1 MPNAHTRTS
10 NIELTDIER
19 AELVSMARSRSLPAA
34 LALRA
39 RIVLACEGADKAST
53 DVAKSLAIDRNTV
66 SKWRSRYARD
76 RIAGLYDELR
86 PGRPRTVDD
95 ERVAELINKTLHTK
109 PADGSTHWSTRGLAG
124 ETGISKSTVA
134 RYLKVFQLKPHRV
147 ESFKL
152 STDPLFVEKLRD
164 VVGLYLSPP
173 ENALVL
179 CVDEK
184 SQCQALERTQP
195 MLPLG
200 LGYVEGVTHD
210 YVRHGTTT
218 LFAALNVLNGAILAE
233 CKPRHRHQE
242 FLAFLRSID
251 KAVPTELDVHCI
263 VDNYASHKHP
273 KVKAWL
279 AARPRWHMHFIP
291 TYSSWLNQVERF
303 FAIITDKAIRR
314 GSFTSVKEL
323 TQKIDSFVSQYNENC
338 KPFAWTATADSIL
351 AKLARLCGRITGT
364 GH

>member
-1 MPNAHTRTS
+1 MPMGRPKV
-10 NIELTDIER
+10 
-19 AELVSMARSRSLPAA
+19 ELVLSQDEQSQLASMARSRAIPAA
-34 LALRA
+34 LVTRA
-39 RIVLACEGADKAST
+39 RIVLAAATGEPNSEIANRLQLTRA
-53 DVAKSLAIDRNTV
+53 TV
-66 SKWRSRYARD
+66 GKWRARFLER
-76 RIAGLYDELR
+76 RINGLYDELR
-86 PGRPRTVDD
+86 PGKPRTIDD
-95 ERVAELINKTLHTK
+95 ERVAELIKTTLHTK
-109 PADGSTHWSTRGLAG
+109 PADGSTHWSVRAVAAETSISPTSVHRHFKLLGL
-124 ETGISKSTVA
+124 
-134 RYLKVFQLKPHRV
+134 QPHRS
-147 ESFKL
+147 ETFKL
-152 STDPLFVEKLRD
+152 STDAFFIEKLRD
-164 VVGLYLSPP
+164 VVGLYLNPP

-195 MLPLG
+195 MLPMG

-218 LFAALNVLNGAILAE
+218 LFAALNVLNGAVLAE

-251 KAVPTELDVHCI
+251 KAVPAELDVHCI
-263 VDNYASHKHP
+263 VDNYSSHKHP

-303 FAIITDKAIRR
+303 FSIITGKAIRR

-323 TQKIDSFVSQYNENC
+323 VQKIYHFVAHYNQNC
-338 KPFAWTATADSIL
+338 MPFNWTATADSIL
-351 AKLARLCGRITGT
+351 AKLNRLCERISGT

>member
-1 MPNAHTRTS
+1 MPMGRPKV
-10 NIELTDIER
+10 
-19 AELVSMARSRSLPAA
+19 ELVLSQDEQSQLASMARSRAIPAA
-34 LALRA
+34 LVTRA
-39 RIVLACEGADKAST
+39 RIVLAAATGEPNSEI
-53 DVAKSLAIDRNTV
+53 AKRLQLTRATV
-66 SKWRSRYARD
+66 GKWRARFLER
-76 RIAGLYDELR
+76 RINGLYDELR
-86 PGRPRTVDD
+86 PGKPRTIDD
-95 ERVAELINKTLHTK
+95 ERVAELIKTTLHTK
-109 PADGSTHWSTRGLAG
+109 PADGSTHWSVRAVAAETSISPTSVHRYFKLLGL
-124 ETGISKSTVA
+124 
-134 RYLKVFQLKPHRV
+134 QPHRS
-147 ESFKL
+147 ETFKL
-152 STDPLFVEKLRD
+152 STDAFFIEKLRD
-164 VVGLYLSPP
+164 VVGLYLNPP

-195 MLPLG
+195 MLPMG

-218 LFAALNVLNGAILAE
+218 LFAALNVLNGAVLAE

-251 KAVPTELDVHCI
+251 KAVPAELDVHCI
-263 VDNYASHKHP
+263 VDNYSSHKHP

-303 FAIITDKAIRR
+303 FSIITGKAIRR

-323 TQKIDSFVSQYNENC
+323 VQKIYHFVAHYNQNC
-338 KPFAWTATADSIL
+338 KPFNWTTTADSIL
-351 AKLARLCGRITGT
+351 AKLNRLCERISGT